1 MPKKRKKQKG
11 LQKKPLYLLL
21 RYLILFGLMFTLPLI
36 YKIFTPLTVYFSGG
50 LLKLFYQVS
59 INGDIIKI
67 FPKTTIQIIPA
78 CVAGSAY
85 LLSLILNLSVSMKI
99 KKRICSI
106 LFAFALL
113 FALNVL
119 RIFILSI
126 FLVKNFQFFNFTHK
140 LFWYIL
146 STLFVVG
153 IWFLTIKIFRIK
165 EIPVYSDIEYLIEN
179 IKKR

>member
-1 MPKKRKKQKG
+1 
-11 LQKKPLYLLL
+11 
-21 RYLILFGLMFTLPLI
+21 MFTLPLI
-36 YKIFTPLTVYFSGG
+36 YNIFTPLTVYATGG
-50 LLKLFYQVS
+50 VLKLFYQVS
-59 INGDIIKI
+59 INGDLIKI

-85 LLSLILNLSVSMKI
+85 LLSLILNLSVPMKI
-99 KKRICSI
+99 KKRARSI

-126 FLVKNFQFFNFTHK
+126 SLVKNFQFFNFTHK

-153 IWFLTIKIFRIK
+153 IWFLTTKIFSIK
-165 EIPVYSDIEYLIEN
+165 EIPAYSDIEYLVKE
-179 IKKR
+179 IKRR